1 MSHASVLIFLR
12 FSDSP
17 VLRFGIVQKSAYL
30 VLNQLLTLSP
40 FFHPCM
46 MLGEAFFEIP
56 EEMLYRFAPGRKD
69 CQSDQDKE
77 DALKEGEKEPENTH
91 YKENPA
97 DDQNPDFLELAHR
110 RTVNESQESKIP
122 PGVISKIKGLAV

>member
-1 MSHASVLIFLR
+1 
-12 FSDSP
+12 
-17 VLRFGIVQKSAYL
+17 
-30 VLNQLLTLSP
+30 
-40 FFHPCM
+40 M

-122 PGVISKIKGLAV
+122 PGVISKIKDLAV